1 MNAQTSVILSDPRLE
16 SEAFD
21 GSGYRER
28 QVPEGSDR
36 VSRVVEDQPPVEE
49 EIADVVAWG

>member
-1 MNAQTSVILSDPRLE
+1 MHSQTPVILSDPRLE

-21 GSGYRER
+21 GRGDCER
-28 QVPEGSDR
+28 QVSEGSDG

-49 EIADVVAWG
+49 EIADIVGWG